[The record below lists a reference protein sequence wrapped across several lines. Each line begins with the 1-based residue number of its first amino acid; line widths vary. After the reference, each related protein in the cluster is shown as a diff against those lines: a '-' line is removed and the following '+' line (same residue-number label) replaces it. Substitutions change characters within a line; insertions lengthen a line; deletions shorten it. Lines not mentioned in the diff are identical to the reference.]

1 MHNRKT
7 IANRRAEST
16 VISSVILVAAVIAVG
31 FAVLIFSNSRS
42 SIFAQ
47 EYSSAIDSDISKLNE
62 GIAFE
67 NVLYVPAFNTLSI
80 YFLNYGAA
88 YDVHVFSVYLGNSS
102 WHNTFSDLQVK
113 YFNGTETLAFDYG
126 EEGYIQLDSTILTTT
141 LTSGTAYTVR
151 ITTERGSVFGKTF
164 VA

>member
-1 MHNRKT
+1 MHSRKI

-47 EYSSAIDSDISKLNE
+47 EYSNAIDSDISKLNE

-67 NVLYVPAFNTLSI
+67 NVRYISPSNVFSVYI
-80 YFLNYGAA
+80 LNYGAA
-88 YDVHVFSVYLGNSS
+88 NDVEVFSVYLGNSS
-102 WHNTFSDLQVK
+102 WRNTFTDVQLK
-113 YFNGTETLAFDYG
+113 YFNGTDTTALDFG

-141 LTSGTAYTVR
+141 LTKGTAYTVR
-151 ITTERGSVFGKTF
+151 ITTERGSAFGKTF

>member
-67 NVLYVPAFNTLSI
+67 NVRYVSASNTLSL
-80 YFLNYGAA
+80 YLLNYGAA
-88 YDVHVFSVYLGNSS
+88 DNVEISDVYLGNSS
-102 WHNTFSDLQVK
+102 WRNTFSGLQLR
-113 YFNGTETLAFDYG
+113 YFNGTETQGLDFG
-126 EEGYIQLDSTILTTT
+126 EEGYTQLDSTILTTS
-141 LTSGTAYTVR
+141 LTKGKAYTVR